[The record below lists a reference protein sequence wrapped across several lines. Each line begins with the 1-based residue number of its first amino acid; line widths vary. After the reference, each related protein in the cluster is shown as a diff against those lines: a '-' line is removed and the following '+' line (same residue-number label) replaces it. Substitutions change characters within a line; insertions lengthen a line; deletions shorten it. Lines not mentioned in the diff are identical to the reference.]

1 MTSSV
6 TIAPFLHIRSGIKR
20 IISDAVW
27 LTLMV
32 ILMQNIDK
40 QTLSQTLTL
49 MCKFMLHSC
58 EIVTASTW
66 LLATETRNYLGVD
79 FVLQLLMIVYMI
91 QRLSPQ

>member
-40 QTLSQTLTL
+40 QTLSQTLML

-66 LLATETRNYLGVD
+66 LLATETKYLWVE